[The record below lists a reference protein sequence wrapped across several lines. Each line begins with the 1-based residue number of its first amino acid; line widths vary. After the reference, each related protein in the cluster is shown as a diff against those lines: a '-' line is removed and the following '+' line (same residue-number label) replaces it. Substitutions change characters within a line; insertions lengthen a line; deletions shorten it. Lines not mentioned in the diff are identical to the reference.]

1 MYGPLPPPTVT
12 GSSIP
17 TNMVVSNSQLDRY
30 RELQERRRQ
39 AQAAI
44 DAESKKYSYQ
54 SKHETPTGIKILGGI
69 VGLGGLLYLGKK
81 LFKK

>member
-1 MYGPLPPPTVT
+1 MYRPLPPPTVT

-17 TNMVVSNSQLDRY
+17 TNMVVSNSQLDKY

-44 DAESKKYSYQ
+44 NTESKKYEYQ
-54 SKHETPTGIKILGGI
+54 TRYDTPTGIKIIGGI
-69 VGLGGLLYLGKK
+69 IGLGGLLYLGKK